1 MTKALPSY
9 MYRNPCDVLELKQE
23 YLRRKSCV
31 GCIYAFRVE
40 IIGSIEM
47 GCNKGKRYGKRCKL
61 YRNEL

>member
-31 GCIYAFRVE
+31 GCVHAFRVE
-40 IIGSIEM
+40 ITGSIEM

-61 YRNEL
+61 YRSVE